1 MRLEVFG
8 KINCAKCKSA
18 KERLAH
24 LLSKDGLAATASLQF
39 FDLDTVEG
47 MAEGAF
53 SDVFQ
58 VPTVILRSDEGDV
71 AARWD
76 GKAPLTTEVQAVL
89 GTAKGLSAVQ

>member
-8 KINCAKCKSA
+8 KVNCAKCKSA

-58 VPTVILRSDEGDV
+58 VPTVILRSDEGDI

-76 GKAPLTTEVQAVL
+76 GKAPLTTEIQAAL

>member
-18 KERLAH
+18 KEKLAH
-24 LLSKDGLAATASLQF
+24 LLSKDSAAGAASLQF

-58 VPTVILRSDEGDV
+58 VPTVILRSDDGDV

-76 GKAPLTTEVQAVL
+76 GKAPLTTEVQAAL
-89 GTAKGLSAVQ
+89 GATKGLSAVQ

>member
-24 LLSKDGLAATASLQF
+24 LLSKDGLAATASLHF

-53 SDVFQ
+53 GDVLQ
-58 VPTVILRSDEGDV
+58 IPTVILRSDEGDV

-76 GKAPLTTEVQAVL
+76 GKAPLTSEVQAAL
-89 GTAKGLSAVQ
+89 GTTKGLSAVQ